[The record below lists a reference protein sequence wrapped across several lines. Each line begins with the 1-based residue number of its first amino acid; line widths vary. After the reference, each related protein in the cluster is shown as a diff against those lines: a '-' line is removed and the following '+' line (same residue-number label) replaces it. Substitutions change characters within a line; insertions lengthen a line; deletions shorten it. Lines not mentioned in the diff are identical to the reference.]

1 MLEFI
6 PLRNKQGKLFWV
18 HVSEFEP
25 WRIKNPKTLRHILDL
40 YFGSITVDK
49 LGRSMLTS
57 DGYVFLKETLPSYL
71 WNEVKRKKKYKNLI
85 EVFREASHHPKAIN
99 QIANAMGDVSYLSDF
114 AIRKDYIF
122 AEGGMRGI
130 YKAGIRI
137 PFEPLSPKW
146 MTSSQISR
154 VPVVFGPKIVG
165 RDISGKH
172 LQKIYRNLLVESGQK
187 AFIVRPGP
195 SSFSTY
201 ARLGANY
208 PTKSSRESLVKWMQ
222 RMIPYIR
229 KSGQER
235 ETDMLM
241 HVLEGWSKKTD
252 NLQKLYKDTLAL
264 VKKKEVPVS
273 LFQRFW
279 YRMSAFERE
288 LKLIITPDVKR
299 MLEKGTVSFSVK
311 RWLRAPSSTRFQ

>member
-18 HVSEFEP
+18 HVSEFQP
-25 WRIKNPKTLRHILDL
+25 WRIKDPKTLRHILDL
-40 YFGSITVDK
+40 YFSSIAVDK

-57 DGYVFLKETLPSYL
+57 DGYAFLKETLPSYL
-71 WNEVKRKKKYKNLI
+71 WNEIKRKRYKNTI
-85 EVFREASHHPKAIN
+85 EIFREASHYPKAIN
-99 QIANAMGDVSYLSDF
+99 QVANAMGDVSYLSDF

-122 AEGGMRGI
+122 AEGGMRRL

-146 MTSSQISR
+146 MVSSQVSR
-154 VPVVFGPKIVG
+154 VPVVFGPRIVG
-165 RDISGKH
+165 KDISGQH
-172 LQKIYRNLLVESGQK
+172 LQKIYHNLLVESGQK

-195 SSFSTY
+195 SSFITY
-201 ARLGANY
+201 AKLGANY
-208 PTKSSRESLVKWMQ
+208 PTKGSRKSLVKEMQ
-222 RMIPYIR
+222 RLIPYIR

-241 HVLEGWSKKTD
+241 RVLERWSEGVN
-252 NLQKLYKDTLAL
+252 NLQKLYKDTLEL
-264 VKKKEVPVS
+264 VKKKEIPVS

-288 LKLIITPDVKR
+288 LKLEITPAVKR
-299 MLEKGTVSFSVK
+299 MLKEGTVSFSVK